1 MQARLL
7 CWEIGFKST
16 LVLEVSASDLHEV
29 VFRVHHKESEL
40 TDGTISPE
48 LWKEQSLRPQNL
60 ELDFTEKLLTH
71 AKQGAS
77 HVFSITLSL

>member
-1 MQARLL
+1 MQAHLL
-7 CWEIGFKST
+7 CWEIGFKSA
-16 LVLEVSASDLHEV
+16 LVLEASASDLHEV

-40 TDGTISPE
+40 IAGTISPE
-48 LWKEQSLRPQNL
+48 LWKEQSLCPQNL

-71 AKQGAS
+71 AEQGAS